1 VARLWPTRLERR
13 IAFRYLRGQRGTRSA
28 TLQTAVAMGGI
39 GIGVMALIFVLGV
52 MNGLATDLRNRI
64 LVASPDLR
72 VLTYGA
78 GMTFDDWRKE
88 LALIRGDTDVVA
100 AAPEVATQG
109 LIENSSGYSEGVF
122 VSGVEPGVGVRQV
135 TGLDTTAVRGDFRF
149 RTTLPDVDGAVVLGA
164 RLADRLSVFP
174 GDTVLMTGPQ
184 AIKQNRGLG
193 VQTPHF
199 WVYEVTGIFETGM
212 FIYDN
217 SYVVMSRA
225 AAQDFAGIDSA
236 VTDIAVRLRSPDQ
249 TPAVGARLET
259 RLGYPYRIQT
269 WQEQNSGLFS
279 ALKLEKLA
287 MGAVIFFI
295 IIVAAFNIVGTLAM
309 VVTFK
314 TREIGILQAMGLT
327 PRGVGRVFL
336 MQGAVVGLVGTGI
349 GMVFG
354 LALSYLVDKSGL
366 IPIDP
371 SVYFI
376 DHLPVHVEAR
386 DVVVVV
392 GASLLVAILATI
404 GPSRWASQL
413 QPVEAIRAE

>member
-1 VARLWPTRLERR
+1 MARWWPSRLERR

-39 GIGVMALIFVLGV
+39 GLGVTALIFVLGV
-52 MNGLATDLRNRI
+52 MNGLATDLRDRI

-78 GMTFDDWRKE
+78 GMTFTDWRKE
-88 LALIRGDTDVVA
+88 LAIVRRDSDVVA
-100 AAPEVATQG
+100 AAPEVATQA
-109 LIENSSGYSEGVF
+109 LIENSAGYTEGVF
-122 VSGVEPGVGVRQV
+122 VSGVEPGIGVHEV
-135 TGLDTTAVRGDFRF
+135 TRLDTTAMKGDFRF
-149 RTTLPDVDGAVVLGA
+149 HATLPGVDGAVVLGA
-164 RLADRLSVFP
+164 KLADRLSVFP
-174 GDTVLMTGPQ
+174 GDTVLVTGPQ
-184 AIKQNRGLG
+184 AIRQNRGLG

-199 WVYEVTGIFETGM
+199 WVFEVTGIFQTGM
-212 FIYDN
+212 YIYDN
-217 SYVVMSRA
+217 SYAVMSRSA
-225 AAQDFAGIDSA
+225 AEQFAGIDSA
-236 VTDIAVRLRSPDQ
+236 VSDIAVRLKSPDL
-249 TPAVGARLET
+249 AERVGDRLEQQ
-259 RLGYPYRIQT
+259 LGYPYRVET
-269 WQEQNSGLFS
+269 WEDQNSGLFS

-295 IIVAAFNIVGTLAM
+295 IVVAAFNIVGTLAM

-336 MQGAVVGLVGTGI
+336 VQGAVVGLVGTGI
-349 GMVFG
+349 GMILG
-354 LALSYLVDKSGL
+354 LGVSYLIDRSGL

-386 DVVVVV
+386 DVLVVV